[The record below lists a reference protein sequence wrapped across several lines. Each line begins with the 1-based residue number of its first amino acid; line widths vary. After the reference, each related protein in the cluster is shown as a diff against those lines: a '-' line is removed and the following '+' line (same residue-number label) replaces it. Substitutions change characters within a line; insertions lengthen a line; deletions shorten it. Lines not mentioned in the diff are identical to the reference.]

1 MKDIINQLKESS
13 LKKVIV
19 IGDLMLDEYIFGS
32 VRRISPE
39 APVPIVD
46 EQKKEW
52 SLGGAANVALN
63 CKHIGCNVS
72 LIGLTGKNDFANKK
86 LRTMLKE
93 NNISL
98 EGIIESSSRSTT
110 SKKRIMAK
118 HHQLLRIDKEDRSP
132 LNKEELS
139 SLLTKLVPCITK
151 NSIIV
156 VSDYAKGVITT
167 QVMKEIITHARNQ
180 KCMIL
185 VDPKGP
191 NFDKYKGADYI
202 KPNFNEFN
210 EMLIFFELDPNQPFV
225 ENARKICKLLSLKGL
240 IVTKGDKGI
249 HFVTSHESVCLPAA
263 QREVFDLTG
272 AGDTV
277 IAFLSLG
284 LLNNLPMRTCLE
296 LSNRAAAVAISH
308 IKTYAVSLDE
318 LIDKNEEPTEK
329 YYSEWNKLKNELDVL
344 RKEKKRIVFTNGCF
358 DLLHSGHIHCLKEA
372 KKHGDILVVALNTD
386 ESTKR
391 LKGNSRPIK
400 PLRERAHVMAAI
412 GVVDFVTSFKEDTPA
427 NIIEFLKPDIITKGV
442 DYIGKKITGDDI
454 VKKYGGKTVR
464 IGWKN
469 DHSTTT
475 LVQKI

>member
-1 MKDIINQLKESS
+1 MKDIVSQLKTSP
-13 LKKVIV
+13 LKNIIV
-19 IGDLMLDEYIFGS
+19 VGDLMLDEYIFGE

-39 APVPIVD
+39 APVPIVE

-72 LIGLTGKNDFANKK
+72 LIGLTGKNDTAGIK

-98 EGIIESSSRSTT
+98 KGIIESSSRSTT
-110 SKKRIMAK
+110 CKKRIMAK
-118 HHQLLRIDKEDRSP
+118 HHQLLRIDKEDRQP
-132 LNKEELS
+132 LNEKEEE
-139 SLLTKLVPCITK
+139 SLLKQLIPCITK
-151 NSIIV
+151 NAIII
-156 VSDYAKGVITT
+156 VSDYAKGVITIP
-167 QVMKEIITHARNQ
+167 VMHKIITHAREQ
-180 KCMIL
+180 KCIIL

-191 NFDKYKGADYI
+191 NFGKYKGADYI
-202 KPNFNEFN
+202 KPNINEFN
-210 EMLIFFELDPNQPFV
+210 EMLTFFELDPRLNF
-225 ENARKICKLLSLKGL
+225 EKNARTMCQLLSLKGL
-240 IVTKGDKGI
+240 IVTKGDQGI
-249 HFVTSHESVCLPAA
+249 HFITAQESVSLSAA

-318 LIDKNEEPTEK
+318 LIDKNEEPAEK
-329 YYSEWNKLKNELDVL
+329 YYPEWNKLKEELSLL
-344 RKEKKRIVFTNGCF
+344 RKEKKRIIFTNGCF
-358 DLLHSGHIHCLKEA
+358 DLLHAGHIHCLKEA
-372 KKHGDILVVALNTD
+372 KKLGDVLIVALNTD
-386 ESTKR
+386 ESTQR
-391 LKGNSRPIK
+391 LKGKSRPIK

-412 GVVDFVTSFKEDTPA
+412 GVVDFVTHFDEDTPA
-427 NIIEFLKPDIITKGV
+427 RIIEFLKPDIITKGV
-442 DYIGKKITGDDI
+442 DYVGKKVTGDDI
-454 VKKYGGKTVR
+454 IKKYGGKTVR

-469 DHSTTT
+469 EHSTTT
-475 LVQKI
+475 LAQKL